1 MQTINVTELIDKS
14 RISGFQFLVFSLCGL
29 VILLDG
35 IDYQVIGIVAPRLVQ
50 EVGTGRGALGW
61 VFGAGPLGA
70 ALGGL
75 TCGLLADRFGRR
87 KTLVAT
93 TLLFGA
99 ATFATAFIGSL
110 EPLLLLRFITGL
122 GLGGAVPCCI
132 ALTSEYAPARRRATI
147 VSFLWAAFP
156 LGGMTGGFVNAY
168 FIGVMDWSQL
178 FEIWGVVPMGV
189 AVVLLVFLP
198 ESARFL
204 IVRRTGADRVRWIV
218 GRIDPVHA
226 NAASFVATEEI
237 LEGVPVKHLF
247 QGGRSTG
254 TIPLWFAMFIALG
267 VLTVL
272 AAWTPALLTPLGF
285 TSSDAALILAAL
297 GFGSVVGTVC
307 AGWLMELFGV
317 RRVVIPTFVLAGLSV
332 FTFGWAAS
340 RGFNALAVATV
351 LTGIFLGLG
360 SASVIALA
368 ALAYPTAIRSTG
380 IGWAIAAGRFGS
392 VIGPV
397 CVGLMVG
404 AGTGMTE
411 VFGTLGAILLLAL
424 PFIWLLSL
432 YIGRRRVLF
441 DASPLDPT
449 LALSRAGFH

>member
-1 MQTINVTELIDKS
+1 VQTINVTELIDKS
-14 RISGFQFLVFSLCGL
+14 RISAFQMLVFSLCGV

-35 IDYQVIGIVAPRLVQ
+35 IDYQLIGIVAPKLVQ
-50 EVGTGRGALGW
+50 EADIARSALGW
-61 VFGAGPLGA
+61 VFAAGPLGA
-70 ALGGL
+70 AVGGL
-75 TCGLLADRFGRR
+75 TCGLLADRFGRQ
-87 KTLVAT
+87 KMLVAT
-93 TLLFGA
+93 TLLFGGA
-99 ATFATAFIGSL
+99 SLATSFISGL

-122 GLGGAVPCCI
+122 GLGGAVPCCV

-147 VSFLWAAFP
+147 VSLLWAAFP

-168 FIGVMDWSQL
+168 LIRVLDWSRL
-178 FEIWGVVPMGV
+178 FEIWGVVPMCV

-204 IVRRTGADRVRWIV
+204 VVRQAARDQVRRIV
-218 GRIDPVHA
+218 GRIDSAHA
-226 NAASFVATEEI
+226 NATTFVATEEV
-237 LEGVPVKHLF
+237 LEGVPLKHLF
-247 QGGRSTG
+247 QSGRWTG
-254 TIPLWFAMFIALG
+254 TIPLWFAMFIVLG
-267 VLTVL
+267 ALTVL

-285 TSSDAALILAAL
+285 TNSDAALVIAVH
-297 GFGSVVGTVC
+297 GFGSFVGTVC
-307 AGWLMELFGV
+307 AGRLMELFGV
-317 RRVVIPTFVLAGLSV
+317 RRVVIPTFILAGLSV
-332 FTFGWAAS
+332 FAYGWAGS
-340 RGFNALAVATV
+340 RGFDVLAVASV

-360 SASVIALA
+360 SSSVIALT

-404 AGTGMTE
+404 SGLGMAE

-432 YIGRRRVLF
+432 YIARQRVLF

-449 LALSRAGFH
+449 LALSQAGFH